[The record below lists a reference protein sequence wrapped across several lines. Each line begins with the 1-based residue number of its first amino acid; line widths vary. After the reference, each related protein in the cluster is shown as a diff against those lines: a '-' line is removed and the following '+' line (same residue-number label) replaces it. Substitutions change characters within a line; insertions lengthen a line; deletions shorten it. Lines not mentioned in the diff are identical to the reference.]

1 MTAPR
6 MVGGVQVFDLRDVPH
21 QLARDEWTPHTT
33 RQPED
38 MRGVVL
44 HAWGVK
50 GVGTMGSMR
59 ARYGEPLALARRGLA
74 VPYTISC
81 GVTANGGVP
90 VVSIAHPV
98 ERYTFSSDA
107 GNAGFVSVG
116 VMGLFAFT
124 REEHADVRHTTMTG
138 ALRSA
143 VDVALQEAARMLGE
157 FSGSTGPWALV
168 THRQCANGQRDH
180 FACPG
185 EALLG
190 AALQAHAVGSGLLVP
205 EPDLVLDSR
214 YGKPWPPEWRRHL
227 RQPRQADLAFS
238 ARLQQDDGHAAE
250 RDRLPP
256 VDGS

>member
-1 MTAPR
+1 
-6 MVGGVQVFDLRDVPH
+6 MVGRVQVFDLRDVPH
-21 QLARDEWTPHTT
+21 QLARDEWTPHVK
-33 RQPED
+33 REPED
-38 MRGVVL
+38 MRGVAL
-44 HAWGVK
+44 HAWGARK
-50 GVGTMGSMR
+50 VGTMGSLR
-59 ARYGEPLALARRGLA
+59 ARYGEALAFARRGLT
-74 VPYTISC
+74 VPYTITA
-81 GVTANGGVP
+81 GVTVIGGQP
-90 VVSIAHPV
+90 VVSVVHPA
-98 ERYTFSSDA
+98 ERYTFASDV
-107 GNAGFVSVG
+107 GNASFLSIG
-116 VMGLFAFT
+116 VAGLFAFT
-124 REEHADVRHTTMTG
+124 REAHNDTRHTSMTG
-138 ALRSA
+138 ALLEA

-227 RQPRQADLAFS
+227 RQPDLAFS
-238 ARLQQDDGHAAE
+238 ARLQQDDEHAAE